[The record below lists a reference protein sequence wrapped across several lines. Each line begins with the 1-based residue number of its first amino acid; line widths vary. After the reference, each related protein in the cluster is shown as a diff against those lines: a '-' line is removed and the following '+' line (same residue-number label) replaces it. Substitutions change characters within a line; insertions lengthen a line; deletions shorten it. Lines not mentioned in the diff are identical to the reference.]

1 MGRKF
6 VRLSLPLL
14 LLLVSL
20 LLPRLADA
28 HAIGVSN
35 GEYAADADGLDAKIT
50 FARGDANGL
59 SPTDAL
65 AVSRAGVRCEGALG
79 GATPTEADGLMLRG
93 RFACP
98 KGDGPIDV
106 EARFLSELSF
116 GHRHI
121 AHAQSG
127 GDVLYRN
134 HPSLAVAAS
143 KTAARTD
150 GGAAVTNDGK
160 KATSR
165 TAFAF
170 FRMGLE
176 HILTGYDHLVFLF
189 GLVLVRGRVRSM
201 LAIVTAFTVAH
212 SVTLAVATLGFYTPS
227 PRIVEPAIALSIAY
241 VGVENFLVKSA
252 KGRFRITF
260 PFGLIHGFG
269 FAGALREL
277 DLPKSDL
284 PMALA
289 TFNLGVEFGQ
299 LVCMS
304 LLLPAVWFLR
314 ERTAFSLRGMKVLS
328 AAVAAMGGVWFVARV
343 MSS

>member
-1 MGRKF
+1 MGRNF
-6 VRLSLPLL
+6 VRISFSLL
-14 LLLVSL
+14 LLFASL
-20 LLPRLADA
+20 LLPRLAAA

-35 GEYAADADGLDAKIT
+35 GEYAADADGIDAKII
-50 FARGDANGL
+50 FARGDASEL
-59 SPTDAL
+59 ALADAL
-65 AVSRAGVRCEGALG
+65 LVSRGGVRCDGVLG
-79 GATPTEADGLMLRG
+79 NATPTEADGLMVHG
-93 RFACP
+93 RFSCP
-98 KGDGPIDV
+98 KGDLAIDV

-121 AHAQSG
+121 AHASSG
-127 GDVLYRN
+127 DDVLFRA
-134 HPSLAVAAS
+134 HPSFAITAPSATTRADGTSAAEPRNKES
-143 KTAARTD
+143 A
-150 GGAAVTNDGK
+150 
-160 KATSR
+160 R
-165 TAFAF
+165 TAFGF

-201 LAIVTAFTVAH
+201 LAIVTAFTIAH
-212 SVTLAVATLGFYTPS
+212 SVTLAIATLGWYTPS
-227 PRIVEPAIALSIAY
+227 PRLVEPAIALSIAY

-269 FAGALREL
+269 FASALREL
-277 DLPKSDL
+277 QLPRSDL

-289 TFNLGVEFGQ
+289 TFNLGVESGQ
-299 LVCMS
+299 VLCMS

>member
-1 MGRKF
+1 MGRNF
-6 VRLSLPLL
+6 VRISFALLFLLASLF
-14 LLLVSL
+14 
-20 LLPRLADA
+20 LPRVAAA

-35 GEYAADADGLDAKIT
+35 GEYTADTDGVDAKII
-50 FARGDANGL
+50 FARGDASEL
-59 SPTDAL
+59 VLADAL
-65 AVSRAGVRCEGALG
+65 LVSRDGVRCDGVLG
-79 GATPTEADGLMLRG
+79 DPTPTEADGLMVHG
-93 RFACP
+93 RFSCP
-98 KGDGPIDV
+98 KGGPAIDV

-121 AHAQSG
+121 AHARSG
-127 GDVLYRN
+127 DDVLFRA
-134 HPSLAVAAS
+134 HHSFAVTAS
-143 KTAARTD
+143 PTA
-150 GGAAVTNDGK
+150 GGNGAAEPHK
-160 KATSR
+160 KESSR
-165 TAFAF
+165 TAFGF

-176 HILTGYDHLVFLF
+176 HILTGYDHIVFLF

-201 LAIVTAFTVAH
+201 LAIVTAFTIAH
-212 SVTLAVATLGFYTPS
+212 SVTLAIATLGWYTPS
-227 PRIVEPAIALSIAY
+227 PRLVEPAIALSIAY

-269 FAGALREL
+269 FASALREL
-277 DLPKSDL
+277 ELPRSDL

-289 TFNLGVEFGQ
+289 TFNLGVEAGQ
-299 LVCMS
+299 VLCMS

>member
-1 MGRKF
+1 MGRSF
-6 VRLSLPLL
+6 VLPLSLL
-14 LLLVSL
+14 LLLVSFFA
-20 LLPRLADA
+20 PRLAAA

-35 GEYAADADGLDAKIT
+35 GKYAADTDGLDAKII
-50 FARGDANGL
+50 FARGDASGL
-59 SPTDAL
+59 ALGDAIV
-65 AVSRAGVRCEGALG
+65 VSRG
-79 GATPTEADGLMLRG
+79 GARCTGSLGNAAQTEADGLMVHG
-93 RFACP
+93 RFSCP
-98 KGDGPIDV
+98 RGDGAIDV
-106 EARFLSELSF
+106 DARFLTELSF

-127 GDVLYRN
+127 DDVLFRG
-134 HPSLAVAAS
+134 HATFIVSAS
-143 KTAARTD
+143 KVTARAD
-150 GGAAVTNDGK
+150 GAVGAAQGK
-160 KATSR
+160 KDGARS
-165 TAFAF
+165 AFGF

-201 LAIVTAFTVAH
+201 LAIVTAFTIAH
-212 SVTLAVATLGFYTPS
+212 SVTLAIATLGWYTPS
-227 PRIVEPAIALSIAY
+227 PRLVEPAIALSIAY

-269 FAGALREL
+269 FASALREL
-277 DLPKSDL
+277 ELPRSEL
-284 PMALA
+284 PIALA
-289 TFNLGVEFGQ
+289 TFNLGVESGQ
-299 LVCMS
+299 VLCMAA
-304 LLLPAVWFLR
+304 LLPAVWFLR